1 MLVMRWWY
9 KLTVDK
15 WAIDNVYCKI
25 NSSVMKKPFLFITL
39 LASCTSVQEAPKG
52 TLVIIGGGSRP
63 ETIINRIIDESGIRD
78 AGYGIVLPMSS
89 AEPDSSVY
97 YAVAPFTKAGVTAI
111 VGMNF
116 RKGEQI
122 DPQRL
127 DSIRKAKLIYIT
139 GGDQNRFMDVV
150 RGTDIAE
157 AITAAFHH
165 GAVVAGTSAGA
176 AVMSEVMITGNQ
188 LRDTTYTSTIKTIE
202 SNNLETKPGLG
213 LITGVLI
220 DQHFLIRSRHNRLL
234 MGVIDF
240 PELKGIG
247 IDESTAIVVKGN
259 TAEVIGNSQTL
270 VISNPKRS
278 RQEKDGK
285 LAAKGLVV
293 DIYLAGESFPLIGR

>member
-1 MLVMRWWY
+1 
-9 KLTVDK
+9 
-15 WAIDNVYCKI
+15 
-25 NSSVMKKPFLFITL
+25 MKNILILITF
-39 LASCTSVQEAPKG
+39 LASCTSASESGRG

-63 ETIINRIIDESGIRD
+63 ESIINRIIDESGLRNN
-78 AGYGIVLPMSS
+78 GYGVVLPMSS

-97 YAVAPFTKAGVTAI
+97 YAVAPFQKAGVSTI

-116 RKGEQI
+116 RKGEKPAPEQ
-122 DPQRL
+122 L
-127 DSIRKAKLIYIT
+127 DSIRNARLIYIT

-150 RGTDIAE
+150 RGTDIAA
-157 AITAAFHH
+157 AITTAFGK

-247 IDESTAIVVKGN
+247 IDESTAIVVKGH
-259 TAEVIGNSQTL
+259 TAEVIGNSQ
-270 VISNPKRS
+270 VIIIENPKRS
-278 RQEKDGK
+278 REERDGK
-285 LAAKGLVV
+285 LAAKGLVIN
-293 DIYLAGESFPLIGR
+293 IYLAGEKFGVRR

>member
-1 MLVMRWWY
+1 
-9 KLTVDK
+9 
-15 WAIDNVYCKI
+15 
-25 NSSVMKKPFLFITL
+25 MKKLLLLITL
-39 LASCTSVQEAPKG
+39 LAACTSAPETGKG

-63 ETIINRIIDESGIRD
+63 ESIINRIIEESGIRNG
-78 AGYGIVLPMSS
+78 GYGIVLPMSS

-97 YAVAPFTKAGVTAI
+97 YAVAPFSKAGVTTI

-116 RKGEQI
+116 RKGEVPA
-122 DPQRL
+122 PQRL
-127 DSIRKAKLIYIT
+127 DSISKANLIYIT

-150 RGTDIAE
+150 RGTDIAT
-157 AITAAFHH
+157 AISSAFNS

-270 VISNPKRS
+270 VIENPKRS
-278 RQEKDGK
+278 REEKDGK
-285 LAAKGLVV
+285 LAAKGLLVN
-293 DIYLAGESFPLIGR
+293 IYLAGEKFEVR

>member
-1 MLVMRWWY
+1 
-9 KLTVDK
+9 
-15 WAIDNVYCKI
+15 
-25 NSSVMKKPFLFITL
+25 MKQLLLLIIL
-39 LASCTSVQEAPKG
+39 LASCTSALETGKG

-63 ETIINRIIDESGIRD
+63 ESIINRIIDESGIRTG
-78 AGYGIVLPMSS
+78 GYGIVLPMSS

-97 YAVAPFTKAGVTAI
+97 YAVAPFAKAGVTTI

-116 RKGEQI
+116 RKGEVP

-150 RGTDIAE
+150 QGTDIA
-157 AITAAFHH
+157 TALTSAYKN

-240 PELKGIG
+240 PELIGIG
-247 IDESTAIVVKGN
+247 IDESTAIVIKGHA
-259 TAEVIGNSQTL
+259 AEVIGKSQ
-270 VISNPKRS
+270 VIVIENPKRS
-278 RQEKDGK
+278 REEKNGK

-293 DIYLAGESFPLIGR
+293 NIYLEGEKFGVR

>member
-1 MLVMRWWY
+1 MKQFLLVIAL
-9 KLTVDK
+9 LT
-15 WAIDNVYCKI
+15 
-25 NSSVMKKPFLFITL
+25 
-39 LASCTSVQEAPKG
+39 SCTQAPETPCG

-63 ETIINRIIDESGIRD
+63 ESIINRIIDESGIRNG
-78 AGYGIVLPMSS
+78 GYGIVLPMSS

-97 YAVAPFTKAGVTAI
+97 YAAAPFGKAGVTTI

-116 RKGEQI
+116 RKGEVPA
-122 DPQRL
+122 PQRL

-150 RGTDIAE
+150 RGTDIAT
-157 AITAAFHH
+157 AITSAYNT

-234 MGVIDF
+234 MGIIDF
-240 PELKGIG
+240 PDLKGIG

-270 VISNPKRS
+270 VIENPKRS
-278 RQEKDGK
+278 REEKDGK

-293 DIYLAGESFPLIGR
+293 NIYLAGEKFGVR

>member
-1 MLVMRWWY
+1 MKQFLLV
-9 KLTVDK
+9 
-15 WAIDNVYCKI
+15 
-25 NSSVMKKPFLFITL
+25 ITL
-39 LASCTSVQEAPKG
+39 LTSCAQLPEAPRG

-63 ETIINRIIDESGIRD
+63 ESIINRIIDESGIRTG
-78 AGYGIVLPMSS
+78 GYGIVLPMSS

-97 YAVAPFTKAGVTAI
+97 YAVAPFSKAGVTTI

-116 RKGEQI
+116 RKGEVPAPEI
-122 DPQRL
+122 L

-150 RGTDIAE
+150 RGTDIAT
-157 AITAAFHH
+157 AISSAFNG

-240 PELKGIG
+240 PELMGIG
-247 IDESTAIVVKGN
+247 IDESTAIVVKGY
-259 TAEVIGNSQTL
+259 TAEVIGNSQVV
-270 VISNPKRS
+270 VIKNPNQS
-278 RQEKDGK
+278 REEKDGK
-285 LAAKGLVV
+285 LAAKGLTMNIFLSG
-293 DIYLAGESFPLIGR
+293 DTFGLR